1 VPSDSTRYGDSA
13 AAKSLLAIVYEQP
26 KAKALNSKVSACLSL
41 YSYTAS
47 KLEEI
52 SDPHVVGALQK
63 MLMHETSRRAL
74 ETFGNGVLGTHLCN
88 VIKIRYRQFERR
100 ARISVKEANNRK
112 KLDSCS
118 VCKGAKGGVRG
129 NENII
134 DGVIKCDYCHA
145 EGSS

>member
-1 VPSDSTRYGDSA
+1 VSLDITRYGDSA

-26 KAKALNSKVSACLSL
+26 KAKGVNSKVSACLAN

-52 SDPHVVGALQK
+52 SDPRVVGALQK

-74 ETFGNGVLGTHLCN
+74 EMFGNGVLGTHLCN

-100 ARISVKEANNRK
+100 ARTRVKEANK
-112 KLDSCS
+112 K
-118 VCKGAKGGVRG
+118 
-129 NENII
+129 EQQT
-134 DGVIKCDYCHA
+134 
-145 EGSS
+145 